1 MSGVTLAFR
10 GAVGGLDAETRRRLF
25 DRVLPGGEAIRG
37 TVADIVELVRA
48 SGDDALVELARRLD
62 GATLATLEV
71 PGSACREALARTP
84 PTVRAALER
93 AARNLETAH
102 RAWMPE
108 ARSVEPE
115 PGVRLVRRPDP
126 VGRVGI
132 YAPGGRA
139 AYPSSVLMAA
149 VPARVAGVTE
159 VILCSPPNRAG
170 RPHDLVLAAAELAGV
185 DRVFALGGAGAIAA
199 MALGTASV
207 PRVDRIVGP
216 GNAWVM
222 EAKLQVAH
230 LVGIDGPAGPS
241 EVLIL
246 ADRSAPTE
254 AIARELVAQAEHD
267 PRAASVAVVIGP
279 AALADAI
286 EAQLATLAAEAP
298 RSAVVLE
305 SLAAAGGLLRAETL
319 DEAIEFA
326 NRYAAE
332 HLLVALDQAEAVA
345 PRLRNAGAVF
355 LGVTS
360 SVPFGDYLTGAN
372 HVLPT
377 GGLARAYSGLGPE
390 DFVRWTSIQA
400 VSPAAAAAL
409 AGDVA
414 TLAEAEGLPGHASA
428 ARYWETLR

>member
-10 GAVGGLDAETRRRLF
+10 GAVGELDAETRRRLF

-71 PGSACREALARTP
+71 PRSACREALARTP

-149 VPARVAGVTE
+149 VPARVAGVAE
-159 VILCSPPNRAG
+159 VILCSPPDRTG
-170 RPHDLVLAAAELAGV
+170 RPHDLVLAAAQLAGV

-246 ADRSAPTE
+246 ADRSAPPE
-254 AIARELVAQAEHD
+254 AVARELVAQAEHD

-305 SLAAAGGLLRAETL
+305 SLAAAGGLLRTETV

-345 PRLRNAGAVF
+345 PLLRNAGAVF
-355 LGVTS
+355 VGVAS

-390 DFVRWTSIQA
+390 DFVRWTSIQT

-409 AGDVA
+409 AADVA
-414 TLAEAEGLPGHASA
+414 LLAEAEGLPGHASA